1 MKTPLMTAKIAQVV
15 LALLLIAAAMTAEAR
30 LVVRMV
36 QVAHRHGARGPLVS
50 DNETEICGTEYP
62 CGELTG
68 VGIEMLNSVGRFVRA
83 RYNDLSVVEQ
93 ALFPST
99 RYNSSVVYTRS
110 TGTQRT
116 IQSATAFL
124 HGLFPDGYFYPV
136 VYSANMTTDTLLNTD
151 TVPSCIGRGYF
162 ETDILYAAM
171 NPILDA
177 YLTWDQVQA
186 AAKDA
191 YIEGLCQ
198 DYYARTLCADNL
210 FDIATSFEASG
221 RLPSKPNLEAAMP
234 GLSIYSAAWHRY
246 VYDYNKS
253 VELDAIQG
261 APAQNL
267 AQTMLAN
274 INAHKLSPSF
284 KLYEYSAHDTTV
296 GPLAITFGDHTDAT
310 MSPPYGVTILVE
322 LLQDTESNDW
332 YVRLLRGSPV
342 LQTNGSYAFQLSGI
356 QVHCIDSAGNQ
367 YLASTNICPL
377 DSFRRM
383 VDYSR
388 PTVVNGHCIMNQTQ
402 YNNMGCPRTISD
414 GFPVPKY
421 CWIYRF
427 VCPEN
432 ACPAGYI
439 LATTDYQCYPMGNA
453 ESSSQV
459 TPITTTTTSTA
470 APETTTTTTSTTT
483 TTAAPQSKA
492 FLKPMNWTPR
502 TMPPKKGRDVALG
515 VLRGVN
521 EGVVIGTAIRKH
533 NE

>member
-1 MKTPLMTAKIAQVV
+1 MTAKIAQVV

-50 DNETEICGTEYP
+50 EDNSTEICGTEYP
-62 CGELTG
+62 CGELTD

-388 PTVVNGHCIMNQTQ
+388 PTVVNGQCTLTPEQ
-402 YNNMGCPRTISD
+402 YNNMGCPRTIASNA
-414 GFPVPKY
+414 PVPEN
-421 CWIYRF
+421 CFVYRF

>member
-1 MKTPLMTAKIAQVV
+1 MTAKIAQVV

-110 TGTQRT
+110 TGIQRT

-124 HGLFPDGYFYPV
+124 RGLFPDGYFYPV
-136 VYSANMTTDTLLNTD
+136 VYTQNITTDTVLNTD
-151 TVPSCIGRGYF
+151 PVPSVMGIRWLDDDGFR
-162 ETDILYAAM
+162 TAL
-171 NPILDA
+171 NPVVDDQ
-177 YLTWDQVQA
+177 LTWDQVQA
-186 AAKDA
+186 AARDA

-198 DYYARTLCADNL
+198 DYNDRAFCASNL
-210 FDIATSFEASG
+210 HDVGAAFEASG
-221 RLPSKPNLEAAMP
+221 RLPSRPNLEAAMP
-234 GLSIYSAAWHRY
+234 GLKEFSKAWYRYSF
-246 VYDYNKS
+246 DYNKS
-253 VELDAIQG
+253 VELNAIQG
-261 APAQNL
+261 AVSQNL

-284 KLYEYSAHDTTV
+284 KLYEFSSHDTTV
-296 GPLAITFGDHTDAT
+296 GPLAIIFGDHTDAT
-310 MSPPYGVTILVE
+310 MNPPYGVTILVE

-459 TPITTTTTSTA
+459 TPITTTTTSITASETTSTTTTSTTTSTA
-470 APETTTTTTSTTT
+470 APETTTTTTTSTTT
-483 TTAAPQSKA
+483 TTAAP
-492 FLKPMNWTPR
+492 
-502 TMPPKKGRDVALG
+502 
-515 VLRGVN
+515 
-521 EGVVIGTAIRKH
+521 
-533 NE
+533 